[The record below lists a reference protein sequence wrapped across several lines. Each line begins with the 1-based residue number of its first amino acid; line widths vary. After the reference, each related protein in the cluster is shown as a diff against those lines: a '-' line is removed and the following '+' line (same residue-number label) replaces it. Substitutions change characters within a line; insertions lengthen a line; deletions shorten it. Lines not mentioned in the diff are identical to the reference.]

1 MITSSSHSNQDNGNY
16 DLFFLLAGHAAI
28 FWLIALFNL
37 PITHD
42 TFINFQL
49 FVQLYSG
56 YLFNGEFPLWMPYTA
71 HGITTDFAY
80 VVTFTPAFYI
90 STFLGG
96 LASVEDTV
104 LLFRFGVYLEEA
116 IYVFGIFKLS
126 ELLHQERITRLVL
139 SITGALSTY
148 WILQIHWDFHLIYFI
163 PLIGYCGIRYL
174 RGGGMEWAALAVLVF
189 TLGGIFYP
197 RVFLALFFMVFVVAW
212 FIVFRPSIS
221 SLFRFALPIPVGV
234 LILGLAAMI
243 AILNATFSWHSI
255 DGMNAREA
263 SSLAE
268 FLTYG
273 GQISLSKF
281 NELLSGVTSTHDF
294 HMYAGLPTIIF
305 VLAAVHASKQREI
318 LVFVFL
324 AIFVILFS
332 LGENSF
338 VAAWTYHFFPAMDR
352 FRHVGYVGPVLKVVL
367 IVLSGYGIDWLFRHK
382 LSITKLKFLIN
393 TSIWL
398 LLIFLVFIFRPGE
411 SMFYGSND
419 WVHYPPQYWSNY
431 SGFWDWFWLSQFSIW
446 IIFLLAFWMMR
457 NRKNIVHWT
466 LIATVLT
473 SMGVYKY
480 QLEWNG
486 PASAA
491 FFTEKWQTTKEQMS
505 AKQLPYIASRDR
517 GYRGIYDPSFFSS
530 ANPVVAERL
539 QALDN
544 WGAPNAFG
552 YGSAHVDLCLP
563 ISRTDL
569 ISKHLIN
576 YIFPMSSLLP
586 ARGEGS
592 LSMSDPDCANGL
604 SSGDCHLELDGFPSK
619 RFTALLDDR
628 VLARALGCESPK
640 LYLTHSPRLINN
652 DSDPDGDGYIENSSN
667 LYEIPL
673 IQTGCGKD
681 CDAGEIIEPEITIDG
696 IKVVEF
702 SADRLVANVEVPN
715 KEKSYL
721 VYLDSIHP
729 GWRAMVDGKPAD
741 ILPANMAF
749 KAVKLTPGLHEVVFE
764 FTGGSKWSKLTIW
777 TNMIV
782 TLVGAFFLFACGLAR
797 VVKFFRH
804 SGILNFSNR

>member
-1 MITSSSHSNQDNGNY
+1 MINSSSHSNQDNGNY

-37 PITHD
+37 PLTHD

-189 TLGGIFYP
+189 TLGGIFYT
-197 RVFLALFFMVFVVAW
+197 RVFLALFFMLFVVAW

-234 LILGLAAMI
+234 LFLGSAAMI

-255 DGMNAREA
+255 DGMTARGA
-263 SSLAE
+263 SSLE
-268 FLTYG
+268 NFLTYG
-273 GQISLSKF
+273 GQNSVVKF
-281 NELLSGVTSTHDF
+281 YELLSGVTSHFDF
-294 HMYAGLPTIIF
+294 HMYAGLSTIIF
-305 VLAAVHASKQREI
+305 VLVAVHASKQREI
-318 LVFVFL
+318 LVLVFL

-338 VAAWTYHFFPAMDR
+338 VAAWTYQFFPAMDR

-367 IVLSGYGIDWLFRHK
+367 IVLSGYGIDWLFRHN
-382 LSITKLKFLIN
+382 LSIGKLKLLIKI
-393 TSIWL
+393 SIWL
-398 LLIFLVFIFRPGE
+398 LLIFLVLDSGPDGL
-411 SMFYGSND
+411 MFSDVNY
-419 WVHYPPQYWSNY
+419 Y

-446 IIFLLAFWMMR
+446 IIFLLAFWTMR
-457 NRKNIVHWT
+457 NRKNILHWT

-491 FFTEKWQTTKEQMS
+491 FFTEKWQTTKEQIS

-517 GYRGIYDPSFFSS
+517 GYRGIYDPSFLSS

-539 QALDN
+539 QALGI
-544 WGAPNAFG
+544 WGADNAFG
-552 YGSAHVDLCLP
+552 YGSVHVDLCLP

-569 ISKHLIN
+569 ISKHLLN
-576 YIFPMSSLLP
+576 HTSPRSSLLP
-586 ARGEGS
+586 TRGETS
-592 LSMSDPDCANGL
+592 LSMRDPHCADRL
-604 SSGDCHLELDGFPSK
+604 STGGCRLELEPF
-619 RFTALLDDR
+619 RVTALLDDR
-628 VLARALGCESPK
+628 VLARALGCESQK
-640 LYLTHSPRLINN
+640 LYLTHTPMFF
-652 DSDPDGDGYIENSSN
+652 DPEETRDVDADGYIGRTKY
-667 LYEIPL
+667 LYQRPL
-673 IQTGCGKD
+673 IPADCNGERFCGPD
-681 CDAGEIIEPEITIDG
+681 ELTEPQITTEGIE
-696 IKVVEF
+696 VSHF
-702 SADRLVANVEVPN
+702 SANRLVANVEVPN

-749 KAVKLTPGLHEVVFE
+749 KAVELTPGLHEVVFE
-764 FTGGSKWSKLTIW
+764 FTGGSKWSKFTIW